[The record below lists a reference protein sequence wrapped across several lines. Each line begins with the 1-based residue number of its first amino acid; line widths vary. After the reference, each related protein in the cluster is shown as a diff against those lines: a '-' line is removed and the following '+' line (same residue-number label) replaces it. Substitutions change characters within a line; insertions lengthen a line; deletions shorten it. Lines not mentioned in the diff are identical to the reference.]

1 MHRRP
6 PIQLDF
12 QILICQNS
20 ATATLRTQL
29 IFRAQLR
36 AKNLKSTLNPALKQ
50 AFEKKLIR
58 YTLVGS
64 ALLGFPLASHAG
76 IVYSGLLNVNMGP
89 DSIEYVDID
98 GLAISAVS
106 SPGADFT
113 IQTSSFRSN
122 SFTNVGGIGG
132 TFFNDGLT
140 PLAAGA
146 SITLANTSSDNNG
159 SLSKSPN
166 YQGPWANLTGSAYLG
181 IRFQISGEDHFAWA
195 QLAISP
201 SASSVLLKD
210 FAFNDA
216 AGEGI
221 NTGQQAPEPASL
233 LLFATGAAG
242 ILALR
247 RRRNAA

>member
-1 MHRRP
+1 M
-6 PIQLDF
+6 
-12 QILICQNS
+12 
-20 ATATLRTQL
+20 
-29 IFRAQLR
+29 
-36 AKNLKSTLNPALKQ
+36 KSTLNPALKQ

-98 GLAISAVS
+98 GLAISAVG

-113 IQTSSFRSN
+113 IQTTSFRSDPY
-122 SFTNVGGIGG
+122 TTVGGNGG

-146 SITLANTSSDNNG
+146 SITLANTSSDSGG
-159 SLSKSPN
+159 SLSKSSPN
-166 YQGPWANLTGSAYLG
+166 YRGPWDNLTGSAYLG

-216 AGEGI
+216 AGEDI
-221 NTGQQAPEPASL
+221 DAGQQAPEPASL